1 MVKAGLKYTKD
12 HEWVEINGNIAT
24 VGITDYAANALGS
37 IVYVELPDVDSEFSE
52 GESLGAIES
61 VKAATDVYIPV
72 SGKIVEV
79 NEAVSDEPGS
89 LNADPFAS
97 WIVKVE
103 IANPS
108 EVDALLD
115 PAAYEA
121 LLG

>member
-24 VGITDYAANALGS
+24 VGITDYASNALGS
-37 IVYVELPDVDSEFSE
+37 IVYVELPDVDSEFAE
-52 GESLGAIES
+52 GESAGAIES
-61 VKAATDVYIPV
+61 VKAASDVYLPV

-79 NEAVSDEPGS
+79 NEAVADEPGS
-89 LNADPFAS
+89 LNSDPYAS
-97 WIVKVE
+97 WIIKIE
-103 IANPS
+103 MSNPA

-115 PAAYEA
+115 EAAYQV

>member
-24 VGITDYAANALGS
+24 VGITDYASNALGS
-37 IVYVELPDVDSEFSE
+37 IVYVELPDVDSEYAE
-52 GESLGAIES
+52 GDSIGAIES
-61 VKAATDVYIPV
+61 VKAASDVYLPV
-72 SGKIVEV
+72 SGKIVEA
-79 NEAVSDEPGS
+79 NEAVSDDPGI
-89 LNADPFAS
+89 LNADPFAN

-103 IANPS
+103 MSNPS
-108 EVDALLD
+108 EADALLD

>member
-24 VGITDYAANALGS
+24 VGITDYASNALGS
-37 IVYVELPDVDSEFSE
+37 IVYVELPDVDAEFAE
-52 GESLGAIES
+52 GESAGAIES
-61 VKAATDVYIPV
+61 VKAASDVYLPV

-89 LNADPFAS
+89 LNTDPFAN
-97 WIVKVE
+97 WILKVE
-103 IANPS
+103 MSNLA
-108 EVDALLD
+108 EVDSLMDA
-115 PAAYEA
+115 AAYEA